1 MDFFIVPTYV
11 IEKKSL
17 SAVVTSRLML
27 EGGALPAG
35 VSFAVDFIE
44 RSAMCVPTSAASS
57 SEGGAWEQHD
67 NTSLIRLLMA
77 RNNRVERVWTTHDS
91 WNFVTDSTLT
101 LQRVLASPIWTL
113 CTKRIVAVLER
124 DRGRTTDAAES
135 ASGSASSRSK
145 CTEAELAAHPDALF
159 FHCYSAGVDVISAES
174 ILKAMLARK

>member
-1 MDFFIVPTYV
+1 
-11 IEKKSL
+11 
-17 SAVVTSRLML
+17 ML